1 MKVALI
7 MTTTVD
13 GFTTRSATED
23 AGWVSE
29 YDKLFFDQKTRAIG
43 TVIMG
48 ANTYRVLPEPFEAR
62 LNIVMMSTPDETKN
76 IPNVLEFHGEEPRR
90 LLQILEAR
98 GIDEVAIIGGSQ
110 INASF
115 LEENLVDELY
125 ITIATMVFGQGVSLS
140 SGYDLD
146 LQLRLLEIEQIGSD
160 VALLHYEV
168 VK

>member
-1 MKVALI
+1 MTVIMI

-23 AGWVSE
+23 AAWVSE
-29 YDKLFFDQKTRAIG
+29 YDKLFFDRKTRAIG

-48 ANTYRVLPEPFEAR
+48 ANTYRLLPEPFEAR
-62 LNIVMMSTPDETKN
+62 LNIVMTSTPDETKN
-76 IPNVLEFHGEEPRR
+76 IPNVLEFHGEAPQR
-90 LLQILEAR
+90 LLEILEAR

-115 LEENLVDELY
+115 LEESLVDELY
-125 ITIATMVFGQGVSLS
+125 LTIAPMLFGQGVSLS
-140 SGYDLD
+140 SGYDLE
-146 LQLRLLEIEQIGSD
+146 LNLKLLETQELGGD
-160 VALLHYEV
+160 AVLLHYEV